1 MRIIDL
7 RSDTVTLPTLAMKE
21 AMMNAELGD
30 DVFGE
35 DPTVNKLE
43 ELSASMMGKEA
54 ALLVPSGTMANLA
67 CLLTH
72 CARGEEV
79 IMGHRSHIFL
89 NEAGGIAALGGIH
102 PHTLPNRPDG
112 TLALPD
118 IEAAIRGDNVHYPRT
133 RLICLENTHNRC
145 CGSALHLEYLKV
157 VSDLVYDKGLAVH
170 LDGARIFN
178 AAVALDRD
186 ARDIARY
193 ADSVSFC
200 LSKGLCAPVG
210 SIICGTEEFIL
221 EARRNRKVLG
231 GGMRQAGV
239 IAAAGIVAL
248 ETMVD
253 RFAEDHENAAR
264 LREGLATIPGLSLY
278 EGAGVLTNITY
289 VDLDLDRERMM
300 EVGSVERL
308 RREGKVGSVERLR
321 REGKFMERLGEG
333 GPEIRVLRTDPYRFR
348 LVTHHGIT
356 SEDIDEVL
364 DKVREI
370 IGV

>member
-1 MRIIDL
+1 MRTIDL
-7 RSDTVTLPTLAMKE
+7 RSDTVTLPTSSMKE

-35 DPTVNKLE
+35 DPTVNRLE
-43 ELSASMMGKEA
+43 ELAAQRMGKEA
-54 ALLVPSGTMANLA
+54 ALFVPSGTMANLTS
-67 CLLTH
+67 LLTH
-72 CARGEEV
+72 CSRGEEV
-79 IMGHRSHIFL
+79 ILGHRSHIFL
-89 NEAGGIAALGGIH
+89 NEGGGIAALGGIH

-145 CGSALHLEYLKV
+145 CGSALPLEYLKA
-157 VSDLVYDKGLAVH
+157 VSDLAHDRGLSVH
-170 LDGARIFN
+170 LDGARIYN
-178 AAVALDRD
+178 AAIALDRHVSE
-186 ARDIARY
+186 IAQF

-210 SIICGTEEFIL
+210 SVVCGTEEFIL

-248 ETMVD
+248 EEMVD
-253 RFAEDHENAAR
+253 RLREDHENAAR
-264 LREGLATIPGLSLY
+264 LREGLANIPGLSLY

-289 VDLDLDRERMM
+289 VDLDLDKNRMREF
-300 EVGSVERL
+300 GFLERL
-308 RREGKVGSVERLR
+308 GREAE
-321 REGKFMERLGEG
+321 FMERLGERG
-333 GPEIRVLRTDPYRFR
+333 VRILRTDPYRFR